1 MPTVQQTTSD
11 AADQELLRLADQCVK
26 CGYCLPACPTY
37 LKTRNEADSPRGR
50 IALVQ
55 GWVSG
60 EIPMS
65 EALARHLD
73 GCLTCRACETVCP
86 SLVAY
91 GRLADGAKTRRLT
104 LEPAWRRA
112 LLRRALQGLSSASL
126 SQRLAA
132 LARRY
137 VSSGLAGFAERAHA
151 VRSPLRR
158 AYHRLAIA
166 MAETSRQPIARSP
179 ETPSF
184 DLFVG
189 CTGHSAQGAAIEAAV
204 EVCRRLGLEPRI
216 PTEPECCGAILR
228 HNGFAEEA
236 RQHREATAHQHRQRP
251 LVGVASAC
259 IAELR
264 EQPGL
269 TQTEEICAFIDEQ
282 PWPSSLALEPL
293 ARRVLVHEP
302 CSHRNLLG
310 GTEAVYRLLRRI
322 PEIDVAPMPGNEHCC
337 GAAGTY
343 LLQQPEMSNA
353 LLEDKLETLREQRPD
368 IVVTTNPGCALHLI
382 GGIREAGLAIEV
394 CHPVELIARQ
404 LSDADRA

>member
-1 MPTVQQTTSD
+1 MPTAPQTTPD

-26 CGYCLPACPTY
+26 CGYCLAACPTY

-65 EALARHLD
+65 RALARHLD

-91 GRLADGAKTRRLT
+91 GRLADGAKARRLA
-104 LEPAWRRA
+104 LRPAWRRA
-112 LLRRALQGLSSASL
+112 LLRRALQGLSSATVNR
-126 SQRLAA
+126 RLAQ

-137 VSSGLAGFAERAHA
+137 VSSGLARFAERIHA
-151 VRSPLRR
+151 TRSPLRR

-166 MAETSRQPIARSP
+166 MAETSRQRLAQSP
-179 ETPSF
+179 KLTDF

-189 CTGHSAQGAAIEAAV
+189 CTGLSAQGAAIAATL

-216 PTEPECCGAILR
+216 PTAPECCGAIMR
-228 HNGFAEEA
+228 HNGFPEEA
-236 RQHREATAHQHRQRP
+236 RHHREATAHQHAQRP

-269 TQTEEICAFIDEQ
+269 AQAGEICAFIDGQ
-282 PWPSSLALEPL
+282 PWPSTLDLEPL

-310 GTEAVYRLLRRI
+310 GTEAVYSLLRRI

-353 LLEDKLETLREQRPD
+353 LLEDKLAALRERRPD

-382 GGIREAGLAIEV
+382 GGIQEAGLAIEV

-404 LSDADRA
+404 LPDDD